1 MPRALELRRTPRLR
15 LTSAC
20 TARGKSLGCS
30 FRVRD
35 YVNRGD
41 CPMPKTATRSPST
54 SYDPAN
60 PLIVQGDR
68 TILVEVD
75 NPRYTEARDALA
87 PFAELEKS
95 PEHIHTY
102 RLTSLSLW
110 NAAAAGLSADD
121 MIAVLA
127 RYSKFPLPGNLLA
140 DIEETVRR
148 YGRVRLEKAG
158 EALRLVCD
166 DRPLLE
172 ELARQPKL
180 RDYLG
185 RRLDETSFEVDPA
198 YRGVLKQALITVG
211 YPAEDLAGYT
221 DGAPLPLQLR
231 SRTRAGLPFV
241 VRDYQK
247 DAADVFYAGGHVKG
261 GSGVIVLPCGAGK
274 TIVGIAAMALM
285 QRSTLVLTT
294 SITAVKQW
302 HREILDKTDLP
313 DDQIAEY
320 TGESK
325 QIGPVTLATYQ
336 ILTHRPDK
344 KEEFP
349 HFKLFD
355 QRDWGLIIYD
365 EVHLLPAP
373 VFRVTAQIQARR
385 RLGLTATLVREDGRE
400 GDVFSLIGPK
410 KYDVPWRELESRGW
424 IAEANCTEIRVGLPE
439 PLRMEYAVA
448 EWRHKYRI
456 ASENPAKDELTALLL
471 DRYPQSRIL
480 IIGQYLKQLRR
491 LSKRFAIPLITGQT
505 PNSEREE
512 LYHQFRQGEVRQ
524 LILSK
529 VGNFALDLPDANVLI
544 QVSGTFGSRQE
555 EAQRLGRILRPK
567 AGGEVAHF
575 YTLVTRDTR
584 ELDFAHHRQ
593 LFLTEQGYS
602 YAIADGAELL
612 AARPAGSISPALTG

>member
-1 MPRALELRRTPRLR
+1 M
-15 LTSAC
+15 
-20 TARGKSLGCS
+20 
-30 FRVRD
+30 
-35 YVNRGD
+35 N
-41 CPMPKTATRSPST
+41 
-54 SYDPAN
+54 YDPSN

-68 TILVEVD
+68 SILVEVD
-75 NPRYTEARDALA
+75 NPKYAKARDALA

-102 RLTSLSLW
+102 RLTPLSLW
-110 NAAAAGLSADD
+110 NAAAAGHTAEE
-121 MIAVLA
+121 MVEVLR
-127 RYSKFPLPGNLLA
+127 RYSKFPLPTNLPA
-140 DIEETVRR
+140 DIAELVSR
-148 YGRVRLEKAG
+148 YGRVRLEKQG
-158 EALRLVCD
+158 DKLRLVCS

-172 ELARQPKL
+172 ELVRQPKI
-180 RDYLG
+180 RQYLG
-185 RRLDETSFEVDPA
+185 ERHDKESFLVEPA
-198 YRGVLKQALITVG
+198 FRGVLKQALIGVG

-221 DGAPLPLQLR
+221 EGAALAIQLR
-231 SRTRAGLPFV
+231 TIARCGLPFH
-241 VRDYQK
+241 VRDYQR
-247 DAADVFYAGGHVKG
+247 DAADIFYAGGNVRG

-274 TIVGIAAMALM
+274 TIVGIAAMAAM

-302 HREILDKTDLP
+302 HREILDKTDIAE
-313 DDQIAEY
+313 DQIAEY

-325 QIGPVTLATYQ
+325 QLAPITLATYQ

-349 HFKLFD
+349 HFKIFD
-355 QRDWGLIIYD
+355 ERDWGLIIYD

-385 RLGLTATLVREDGRE
+385 RLGLTATLVREDGRQE
-400 GDVFSLIGPK
+400 DVFSLIGPK
-410 KYDVPWRELESRGW
+410 KYDVPWRELETRGW
-424 IAEANCTEIRVGLPE
+424 IAEATCSEVRVALPE

-448 EWRHKYRI
+448 EWRSKYRI
-456 ASENPAKDELTALLL
+456 ASENPAKDDVVARLLE
-471 DRYPQSRIL
+471 RYTGSHVL

-491 LSKRFAIPLITGQT
+491 LAKRFEIPLIMGQT
-505 PNSEREE
+505 PNVERED
-512 LYHQFRQGEVRQ
+512 LYNRFRRGEVRT

-529 VGNFALDLPDANVLI
+529 VGNFAIDLPDANVLI

-567 AGGEVAHF
+567 SGGEVAHF

-602 YAIADGAELL
+602 YEIVDGGDVL
-612 AARPAGSISPALTG
+612 AHVRLTG